1 MNLKIKQNKVEYKYP
16 NIQIPKPGNIMS
28 STQKKASWMAEMKR
42 NSTPG
47 KGFQNRTQWYKALP

>member
-28 STQKKASWMAEMKR
+28 STQKKSFLNGWNEEKQHSWKR
-42 NSTPG
+42 ISE
-47 KGFQNRTQWYKALP
+47 QNTVV